1 MRQRASSSTSS
12 SLSPSLY
19 PPPLVSSNAPNARS
33 DAFCAS
39 ERPRMPVIEALVGT
53 ISSQRVQRLATVQIL
68 QDNYSI
74 IAATGQHPAIRTHR
88 LLAISPP
95 EAV

>member
-1 MRQRASSSTSS
+1 
-12 SLSPSLY
+12 
-19 PPPLVSSNAPNARS
+19 
-33 DAFCAS
+33 
-39 ERPRMPVIEALVGT
+39 MPVIEALVGT
-53 ISSQRVQRLATVQIL
+53 ISSQRVQRLATVQIP
-68 QDNYSI
+68 QDNCSI